1 MNLSQLRSLNE
12 NDPTDLLEDRLGG
25 LRPSRRQRDE
35 WERRWA
41 ARPDAH
47 LRRFEEKVFA
57 YPDGTLFEL
66 RPSKAL
72 REANEKR
79 KLQGVRATVIIMDDP
94 VQEQNAAWAK
104 AWARMEAIIPTK
116 CLFSERSKK

>member
-47 LRRFEEKVFA
+47 IRRFEETVFA

-79 KLQGVRATVIIMDDP
+79 KLQGVRATAIIM
-94 VQEQNAAWAK
+94 VRVNFNEQYLNC
-104 AWARMEAIIPTK
+104 TTG
-116 CLFSERSKK
+116 RSKR